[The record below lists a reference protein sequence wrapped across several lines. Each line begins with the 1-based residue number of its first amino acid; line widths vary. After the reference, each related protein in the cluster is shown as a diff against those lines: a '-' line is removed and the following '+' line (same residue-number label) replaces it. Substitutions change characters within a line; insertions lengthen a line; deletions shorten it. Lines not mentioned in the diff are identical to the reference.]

1 MGMTASKRILVY
13 ENWTAS
19 EPSLMGCLF
28 VDFLRGK
35 ETSSFEYDTKWLTNH
50 TAHFALDPDLQL
62 FKGRQF
68 TPADKPLFGLFSDS
82 CPDRWGRLLM
92 KRREAILAKKEGR
105 KPRELSETDY
115 LLGVHDEAR
124 MGALRFALQEEG
136 PFLSCETEM
145 AAPPWATL
153 RDLEAAS
160 LAFEK
165 DEDIFDDRWLEML
178 LAPGS
183 SLGGARPKA
192 TIKAPDD
199 SLWIA
204 KFPSKQDEYDSGAW
218 EMVIHELARECRLNV
233 PEAKLERFSD
243 TGSTFLVKRFD
254 RHGNQRIHFSSAL
267 ALLGKKDGSS
277 SDSSYLEIVE
287 FITAYGAS
295 PKTDLR
301 ELWRRIVFSMAV
313 SNTDDHLRNH
323 GFLLTSKG
331 WRLSPMFDVNPVPEG
346 NMLSL
351 NVTLDDSRIDIDL
364 AIEAASFFGIKNDE
378 AVKEAKDILSIVG
391 RMWRPIAASY
401 DIPRHAQEA
410 MAPAFSLSLAHPMP
424 SFHPSKSI

>member
-1 MGMTASKRILVY
+1 MTTSKRIYVY
-13 ENWTAS
+13 ENWMAA
-19 EPSLMGCLF
+19 EPSRMGCLF
-28 VDFLRGK
+28 VDYPRGK
-35 ETSSFEYDTKWLTNH
+35 ETSSFEYDPTWLKNH
-50 TAHFALDPDLQL
+50 PGRFALDPDLQL
-62 FKGRQF
+62 FNGRQY
-68 TPADKPLFGLFSDS
+68 TPIDKPLFGLFSDS

-124 MGALRFALQEEG
+124 MGALRFALQVGG

-160 LAFEK
+160 LAFER
-165 DEDIFDDRWLEML
+165 DEDTFNDQWLRML

-192 TIKAPDD
+192 TIKSPDH

-204 KFPSKQDEYDSGAW
+204 KFPSKHDEYDSGAW
-218 EMVIHELARECRLNV
+218 EKVVHDLARECKLNV
-233 PEAKLERFSD
+233 PESKLERFSD

-254 RHGNQRIHFSSAL
+254 RNGTQRIHFSSAL
-267 ALLGKKDGSS
+267 ALLGKKDGAS

-287 FITAYGAS
+287 FLTAFGAS
-295 PKTDLR
+295 ARSDLK

-323 GFLLTSKG
+323 GFLLTPKG
-331 WRLSPMFDVNPVPEG
+331 WKLSPMFDVNPVPEG

-351 NVTLDDSRIDIDL
+351 NVTLDDSRIDVDL
-364 AIEAASFFGIKNDE
+364 AIEAASFFGISKDE
-378 AVKEAKDILSIVG
+378 AVKEAKSILSIVG
-391 RMWRPIAASY
+391 HMWKPIAESY
-401 DIPRHAQEA
+401 SISRHAQNA
-410 MAPAFSLSLAHPMP
+410 MASAFALC
-424 SFHPSKSI
+424 I